1 MSLVVQLPK
10 FEGPLALLL
19 YLIRKEEMDIF
30 DIKIH
35 EITNQY
41 LEYIK
46 IMKELDL
53 ELAGEFVAMAATLIQ
68 IKSRMLLPQYDE
80 KGEVIEVEDPRKEL
94 VQKLLEY
101 QKYQEAAKLLYDRPL
116 VGRDM
121 WTRGF
126 RESLDE
132 PPEEIEVEDNGLF
145 SLISVYRLIMRSTKK
160 RVHQVTAKA
169 QSIASR
175 ILEIKDMLIMGQRKT
190 LNDLI
195 GIVDD
200 KTRQVLITFLS
211 LLELGKLGFVSLY
224 QTENYTDIWV
234 ELRKPIEGD
243 AVSRVEEY
251 DTIHSNEVADKLFSS
266 NIRDGAKT
274 GFFLDQRDNRN
285 YIRDFSKNKNVLNLF
300 SYTGGF
306 SIYAAAGG
314 ASSVTS
320 VDIAKAAISAV
331 ERNFA
336 INKLTTKQESLAVD
350 AFQYVQDCITKQIK
364 FDFVITDPPSFAP
377 NEKSVPQ
384 ATAAYTKIFSDSLR
398 LVKDNGYFVASSCS
412 SHIHHPA
419 FIEIIKE
426 AFSKAKRTGTLIH
439 FGGQPSDHPFPLA
452 MEELRYLKFAFFRLD

>member
-145 SLISVYRLIMRSTKK
+145 SLISVYRLIMRSAKK

-251 DTIHSNEVADKLFSS
+251 DTIHSNEVADKLFDEKHEDVDHTKDNAEEFVLKDAEDVPEVEVDEPLFAQEEMASDEE
-266 NIRDGAKT
+266 I
-274 GFFLDQRDNRN
+274 FLAEKELSGELLPLEQVA
-285 YIRDFSKNKNVLNLF
+285 SVESLNLEE
-300 SYTGGF
+300 
-306 SIYAAAGG
+306 SI
-314 ASSVTS
+314 VP
-320 VDIAKAAISAV
+320 
-331 ERNFA
+331 E
-336 INKLTTKQESLAVD
+336 ESLELAES
-350 AFQYVQDCITKQIK
+350 TE
-364 FDFVITDPPSFAP
+364 FVEQVAEMSNTAETSLETLENNDLVNLELVSEEPSFEVAVLEEEILALP
-377 NEKSVPQ
+377 TEVVTEEEPTDVNNEGQ
-384 ATAAYTKIFSDSLR
+384 ED
-398 LVKDNGYFVASSCS
+398 
-412 SHIHHPA
+412 IH
-419 FIEIIKE
+419 
-426 AFSKAKRTGTLIH
+426 G
-439 FGGQPSDHPFPLA
+439 
-452 MEELRYLKFAFFRLD
+452 